1 MDNKKL
7 SSEAL
12 LSNYGDMTSFRY
24 GNKLRFTTRDVVL
37 QLGYLL
43 FSSDDVLF
51 HISLFCLKLSQ
62 SYKKNEITTLYHY
75 FPAGSTIAFSSF
87 ER

>member
-51 HISLFCLKLSQ
+51 HISLFLLKTVAKLQ
-62 SYKKNEITTLYHY
+62 KK
-75 FPAGSTIAFSSF
+75 
-87 ER
+87 